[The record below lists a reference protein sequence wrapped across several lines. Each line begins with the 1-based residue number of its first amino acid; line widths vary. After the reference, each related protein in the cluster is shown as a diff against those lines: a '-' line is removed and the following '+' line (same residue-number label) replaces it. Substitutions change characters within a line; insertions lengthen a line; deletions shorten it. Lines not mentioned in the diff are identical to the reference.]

1 MKEEVITISK
11 SKFDKIIEA
20 KDKIIEALQIQIN
33 KLERRLLAYEN
44 AHTPSSKQKFKKK
57 D

>member
-1 MKEEVITISK
+1 MEEEMISK
-11 SKFDKIIEA
+11 SIFDKIITG
-20 KDKIIEALQIQIN
+20 KDKIIQALQIQISQ
-33 KLERRLLAYEN
+33 LERRLLAYEN

>member
-1 MKEEVITISK
+1 MEKEEYE
-11 SKFDKIIEA
+11 KIIGE
-20 KDKIIEALQIQIN
+20 KDKLIENLQTKIGQ
-33 KLERRLLAYEN
+33 LERRLLAYEN

>member
-1 MKEEVITISK
+1 MEEEMIPISK
-11 SKFDKIIEA
+11 FNKIIEA

-33 KLERRLLAYEN
+33 KLERRLAAYEN
-44 AHTPSSKQKFKKK
+44 AHTPPSKQRFKKK

>member
-1 MKEEVITISK
+1 MKEEMISR
-11 SKFDKIIEA
+11 SNFDRIIEA
-20 KDKIIEALQIQIN
+20 KDKIIQSLQIQIN

-44 AHTPSSKQKFKKK
+44 AHTPSSKQRFKKK

>member
-1 MKEEVITISK
+1 MKEEMISR
-11 SKFDKIIEA
+11 SIFDKVIAE
-20 KDKIIEALQIQIN
+20 KDKIIQALQVQIN

-44 AHTPSSKQKFKKK
+44 AHTPSSKQRFKKK